1 MAGDNVSVDDVV
13 EQDVIETGRP
23 ADYPLWHGPV
33 PMEMFLTHRLRSER
47 FVVAGEGIRVRD
59 AAGRWYIDGR
69 SACWNLGLG
78 YSATDVKAAIREQL
92 DTLPSANLLAYDR
105 PADITVRYARAL
117 RDAVGPALPYLR
129 LGNTGSQMTETAVM
143 LSRFARGLEGTPNR
157 TALLSF
163 EHSYHGLGP
172 GANAF
177 SGMVAAF
184 DFCGPLMP
192 DVHFLPAGG
201 DWAASVRAKVAELT
215 PERVTAV
222 IIEPQMQAPGIV
234 ASAQALRDLAAAC
247 RETGVHLI
255 ADEVTTGFGRTGAMS
270 RCLEVG
276 VEPDMLVLGKNM
288 TSGYVPIGA
297 LMLSAQLYEMAAKPS
312 LPRFLPAGSA
322 TDGHPVAAAAG
333 LAVLRV
339 YERDGILAHVR
350 EVGAALHDRLA
361 AVATRRLGLSQ
372 VAGSGLMQ
380 ILPLCE
386 ADGTPWPGDRR
397 EAFRMGCEERGL
409 LLSLGGTGVWVVP
422 PLITTAGEAD
432 EIVDIIDATLESLT
446 SAPAAA

>member
-1 MAGDNVSVDDVV
+1 MADDVSTDEPV
-13 EQDVIETGRP
+13 VTGRP

-59 AAGRWYIDGR
+59 ASGRWYIDGR

-78 YSATDVKAAIREQL
+78 YSATEVKDAIRAQL
-92 DTLPSANLLAYDR
+92 ETLPSANLLAYDR
-105 PADITVRYARAL
+105 PAEITLRYARAL
-117 RDAVGPALPYLR
+117 RDAVGPAVPYLR
-129 LGNTGSQMTETAVM
+129 LGNTGTQMTETAVL
-143 LSRFARGLEGTPNR
+143 LSRFARGLEGTPGR

-163 EHSYHGLGP
+163 ENSYHGLGP

-184 DFCGPLMP
+184 DFCGPLLP
-192 DVHFLPAGG
+192 DVHLLPAGG
-201 DWAASVRAKVAELT
+201 SWAEAVRAKVAELT

-222 IIEPQMQAPGIV
+222 IIEPQMQAPGVIP
-234 ASAQALRDLAAAC
+234 SPQELRDLGAVC
-247 RETGVHLI
+247 RETGIHLI

-297 LMLSAQLYEMAAKPS
+297 LMLSAHLYEMAAQPS
-312 LPRFLPAGSA
+312 MPRFLPAGSA

-350 EVGAALHDRLA
+350 EVGAALHERLA
-361 AVATRRLGLSQ
+361 AVATKRLGLSR

-380 ILPLCE
+380 LFPLCE
-386 ADGTPWPGDRR
+386 ADGTTWPPDRR
-397 EAFRMGCEERGL
+397 EAFRMACEERGL
-409 LLSLGGTGVWVVP
+409 LLSLGGPGAWVVP
-422 PLITTAGEAD
+422 PLVTTQVEAD
-432 EIVDIIDATLESLT
+432 EIVNIIDAALESLT
-446 SAPAAA
+446 SAPATV